1 MDFVQS
7 DGLDFKFQN
16 SVKGFQIFTNMYAP
30 ESMIDTER
38 PRQALKGSNI
48 YEAPPLAIVGLFT
61 FTNFALTC
69 PTNLPQMTRG
79 SIKWILYMYI
89 YVHGNLR
96 IA

>member
-1 MDFVQS
+1 MH
-7 DGLDFKFQN
+7 
-16 SVKGFQIFTNMYAP
+16 AP

-48 YEAPPLAIVGLFT
+48 YEAPALAIVGLFT

-79 SIKWILYMYI
+79 SIKWILLYVTYI